1 MNRYILKGGT
11 ILTFDSSHPVL
22 EQAEILIDDGYIL
35 QIGSEKSFSDEVC
48 ERIDVEGKIIMPGLI
63 NAHHHFYSTFVTG
76 LGKAAPAKNFNAV
89 LENLWWRLD
98 KKLLSEDNYYSA
110 LISILTSIRKGTTTI
125 IDHHA
130 SPFAVKGS
138 LSQIAKAVQETG
150 IKASLCYEVSDRDGD
165 KIAQEGI
172 EENYNWI
179 KNCQNNPNP
188 YLKGLFGLHSAFTLS
203 DKTLSIVADKVRE
216 LNCGIH
222 IHTAEAESDEKYNL
236 EHYGKRVVERLSD
249 FNLLNNKSILAHC
262 VHLNPKELILVAE
275 KGAAIVTNPQSNL
288 NNAVGIADVCKMTE
302 LGVTVGIG
310 TDAMTNNM
318 LEEVRVGIWAQHLK
332 QNDPSRGFFE
342 LASALVFNNPLIAQ
356 KYWGAKFGTI
366 TAGSPA
372 DIIVVDYIPHTP
384 FNEETWLGH
393 LIYGISQANV
403 EATICQGKILMWNGE
418 LLLDIDEQEVKAK
431 ARELAEKL
439 WDRF

>member
-1 MNRYILKGGT
+1 MNRYILTGGT
-11 ILTFDSSHPVL
+11 ILTFDKDKPLL
-22 EQAEILIDDGYIL
+22 EQQAILIDDGYIVK
-35 QIGSEKSFSDEVC
+35 IGADDFFQDEMC

-76 LGKAAPAKNFNAV
+76 LGKSAPAKNFNAV

-98 KKLLSEDNYYSA
+98 KKLLPEDNYYSA
-110 LISILTSIRKGTTTI
+110 LISILASIRKGTTTI
-125 IDHHA
+125 IDHHS
-130 SPFAVKGS
+130 SPYAVENS
-138 LSQIAKAVQETG
+138 LSQIAKAVRETG
-150 IKASLCYEVSDRDGD
+150 IKASLCYEVSDRDGA
-165 KIAQEGI
+165 KIAKEGI
-172 EENYNWI
+172 EENYHWI

-188 YLKGLFGLHSAFTLS
+188 FLKGLFGLHAAFTLS
-203 DKTLSIVADKVRE
+203 DITLANIADKVAE

-222 IHTAEAESDEKYNL
+222 IHTAEGETDEKYNV
-236 EHYGKRVVERLSD
+236 EHFGRRVVERLNI
-249 FNLLNNKSILAHC
+249 FNLLNSNSILAHC
-262 VHLNPKELILVAE
+262 VYLNARELILAEE

-302 LGVTVGIG
+302 LGIKVGLG

-318 LEEVRVGIWAQHLK
+318 LEEVRVGVWAQHLK
-332 QNDPSRGFFE
+332 QNDPSRGFME
-342 LASALVFNNPLIAQ
+342 IASALVFNNPLIAQ
-356 KYWGAKFGTI
+356 KYWGEKHGTI
-366 TAGSPA
+366 KAGGPA

-393 LIYGISQANV
+393 LVYGISQANV
-403 EATICQGKILMWNGE
+403 EATICQGKILMWNRE

-431 ARELAEKL
+431 ARELAKKL

>member
-1 MNRYILKGGT
+1 MNRYILTGGT
-11 ILTFDSSHPVL
+11 ILTFDKDNPLL
-22 EQAEILIDDGYIL
+22 ERQAILIDDGYIVK
-35 QIGSEKSFSDEVC
+35 IGADDSFQDEVC

-76 LGKAAPAKNFNAV
+76 LGKSASAKNFNAV

-98 KKLLSEDNYYSA
+98 KKLLPEDNYYSA
-110 LISILTSIRKGTTTI
+110 LISILASIRKGTTTI
-125 IDHHA
+125 IDHHS
-130 SPFAVKGS
+130 SPYAVENS
-138 LSQIAKAVQETG
+138 LSQIAQAVRETG
-150 IKASLCYEVSDRDGD
+150 IKASLCYEVSDRDGAE
-165 KIAQEGI
+165 ITQAGI
-172 EENYNWI
+172 EKNYEWL
-179 KNCQNNPNP
+179 KHCQNNPNP
-188 YLKGLFGLHSAFTLS
+188 FLKGLFGLHAAFTLA
-203 DKTLSIVADKVRE
+203 DDTLANIADKVAE

-222 IHTAEAESDEKYNL
+222 IHTAEAETDEKYNV
-236 EHYGKRVVERLSD
+236 EHFGRRVVERLNI
-249 FNLLNNKSILAHC
+249 FNLLNSNSILAHG
-262 VHLNPKELILVAE
+262 VYLNARELILVAE

-288 NNAVGIADVCKMTE
+288 NNAVGIADVCKMME
-302 LGVTVGIG
+302 LGITVGLG

-318 LEEVRVGIWAQHLK
+318 LEEVRVGVWAQHLK
-332 QNDPSRGFFE
+332 QNDPSRGFME
-342 LASALVFNNPLIAQ
+342 IASALVFNNPLIAQ
-356 KYWGAKFGTI
+356 KYWGEKHGTI
-366 TAGSPA
+366 KAGGPA

-393 LIYGISQANV
+393 LVYGISQANV